1 MTDKQKEI
9 KRKNK
14 AKIKEYKNQLRSEI
28 FDLDKELKYNEN
40 GEALIECKIGKAE
53 KIFDKFDLAQ
63 DRSITDEFEKYLLD
77 EMEIIPLSDNV
88 AINMYV
94 DSDFTDENEKQV
106 RKAIK
111 NHFAFKITSD
121 KVKMKS
127 NDITAGIF
135 FILGI
140 ICLALSPLIYKWSES
155 TFMPLYESA
164 LILIWFFLYEGAYM
178 AFFDRSELKEHRYNM
193 LRLYNADIKFIRP
206 NETAKIDSVDKVKL
220 TKKKDKNKPF
230 SLLKFLGEKLKKKK
244 N

>member
-1 MTDKQKEI
+1 MANDQKE
-9 KRKNK
+9 KKKQNK
-14 AKIKEYKNQLRSEI
+14 LKIKEYKKQLRSEI

-77 EMEIIPLSDNV
+77 EVEIIPLSDNV

-94 DSDFTDENEKQV
+94 DSDFTSENEKQV
-106 RKAIK
+106 KKAIK
-111 NHFAFKITSD
+111 NHFSFKITSD
-121 KVKMKS
+121 KVKMKN
-127 NDITAGIF
+127 NDILAGIF
-135 FILGI
+135 FILGL
-140 ICLALSPLIYKWSES
+140 ICLALSPFIYEWSET

-206 NETAKIDSVDKVKL
+206 NETIKVDNIDKVKISKAKQ
-220 TKKKDKNKPF
+220 TKKPF
-230 SLLKFLGEKLKKKK
+230 SLLKTLGNKFKK
-244 N
+244 NNK